1 MFKPT
6 VVTDRA
12 QLPAS
17 LSWSN
22 PLPVPAVGAQ
32 VTVLIN
38 NLGPATV
45 RGYLQQD
52 GFLGVWVQVH
62 NPPAWMVQQTRGDAH
77 GAAFGREI
85 ELSTTPPETDEED
98 DGPYIAPDPFD
109 RHDEVPLDAEQD
121 DEEND
126 SDHRGEYG
134 PYEDVGDG
142 RDYYDIEYDR

>member
-52 GFLGVWVQVH
+52 GFLGLWVQVH
-62 NPPAWMVQQTRGDAH
+62 NPPAWMVQHTRGDAH
-77 GAAFGREI
+77 GAAFGREV
-85 ELSTTPPETDEED
+85 ELSTTAQEPDDED
-98 DGPYIAPDPFD
+98 DGPHIATDPFD
-109 RHDEVPLDAEQD
+109 RHDDGPLDGDED
-121 DEEND
+121 DA
-126 SDHRGEYG
+126 DHRGEYG

-142 RDYYDIEYDR
+142 RDLYDIEYDR